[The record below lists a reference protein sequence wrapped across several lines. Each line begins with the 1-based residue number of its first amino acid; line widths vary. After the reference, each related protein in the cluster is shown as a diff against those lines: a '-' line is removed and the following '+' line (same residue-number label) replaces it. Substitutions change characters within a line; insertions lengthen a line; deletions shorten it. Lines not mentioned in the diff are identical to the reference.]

1 MMQLSAE
8 ALSIISSANQPN
20 VAKPNRS
27 TIDFERIFSDFFSS
41 YISRNLFNNIPPFSD
56 SLLLDIGPGQHVFGR
71 AMNALGATVEA
82 IDNDPAVCEL
92 GTYLNIHTYAANLKT
107 FDLSIFLDK
116 YDGVFCK
123 FSINAF
129 WQHEPESVY
138 KRTNEFINIL
148 KPNGWGWIAPWNG
161 IPKVLQEKPALVA
174 KLELAQRTAFL
185 DAGWNIIELSSSL
198 AKHYGMGGNVT
209 SNPIFIRNL
218 DAKV

>member
-1 MMQLSAE
+1 MMNLSPE
-8 ALSIISSANQPN
+8 ALNIISFAKQPN
-20 VAKPNRS
+20 VAKANRS
-27 TIDFERIFSDFFSS
+27 TKDFERIFADFFSDQ
-41 YISRNLFNNIPPFSD
+41 ISSNLFNTIPPFSG

-107 FDLSIFLDK
+107 FDFSDFLDK

-138 KRTNEFINIL
+138 KRTNELLSIL
-148 KPNGWGWIAPWNG
+148 KPNGWGWIAPWKG
-161 IPKVLQEKPALVA
+161 VPKVLQDRPALVS
-174 KLELAQRTAFL
+174 KIESAQRIAFL
-185 DAGWNIIELSSSL
+185 DAGWNTIELSPSR

-209 SNPIFIRNL
+209 SHPIFIKNL
-218 DAKV
+218 HGKV